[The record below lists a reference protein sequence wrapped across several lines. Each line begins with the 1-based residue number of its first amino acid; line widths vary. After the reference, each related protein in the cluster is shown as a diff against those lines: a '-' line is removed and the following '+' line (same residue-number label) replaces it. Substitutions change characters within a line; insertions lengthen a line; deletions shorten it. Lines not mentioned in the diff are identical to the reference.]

1 MKLPGYAAAL
11 TACLAFAFPAW
22 GQITAVSDEQPGNI
36 SGTVTDGENDVI
48 PGATVVLDGPASSS
62 PRTMQTTDNGA
73 FAFTDVPA
81 GGPYH
86 VTVRANGFAIWS
98 SQDVVVNPGQFVN
111 LLAVNLT
118 MMVAATSVTV
128 YASPEQIA
136 TEQMKLEEK
145 QRVLGLV
152 PNFYV
157 SYDPDPA
164 PLTAKMK
171 FSLALRAETDPV
183 TFLGAAAVAG
193 MDQAGDTPNY
203 PEGAQGFGER
213 LGANYTT
220 GLTDIMIGGAI
231 LPSVLHQDP
240 RYFYKGTGTTMS
252 RVLHALSAPFICRGD
267 NGRLEPNYSSLGGDL
282 AAGAIS
288 NAYYP
293 SEERGVGPF
302 VSNDL
307 ITTGGR
313 MVNGLIQEFLLR
325 GITTGGRNPQP

>member
-1 MKLPGYAAAL
+1 MKLIRYVAAL
-11 TACLAFAFPAW
+11 AACLAFAFPAF
-22 GQITAVSDEQPGNI
+22 GQISGTPDEQPGNI
-36 SGTVTDGENDVI
+36 NGTVTDGENDVI
-48 PGATVVLDGPASSS
+48 PGATVILDGPDSAP
-62 PRTMQTTDNGA
+62 PRTMETTDTGA

-86 VTVRANGFAIWS
+86 VTVRANGFAIWNSHDVLVS
-98 SQDVVVNPGQFVN
+98 SGQFVTISS
-111 LLAVNLT
+111 VNLT
-118 MMVAATSVTV
+118 MTVAATSVTV
-128 YASPEQIA
+128 YASREQIA

-145 QRVLGLV
+145 QRVFGVV

-157 SYDPDPA
+157 SYDPNPA

-203 PEGAQGFGER
+203 PQGAKGFGER

-220 GLTDIMIGGAI
+220 GFTDIMIGGAI

-240 RYFYKGTGTTMS
+240 RYFYKGTGTTRS
-252 RVLHALSAPFICRGD
+252 RILHALSAPFVTRGD

-293 SEERGVGPF
+293 SQQRGVGPF
-302 VSNDL
+302 VTNDL

-313 MVNGLIQEFLLR
+313 VVNAMIQEFVLR
-325 GITTGGRNPQP
+325 GITTGGKNRQQ